1 MFWPPMAAFT
11 TMPPSWF
18 AHRLIPVSYAQI
30 DPKLQ
35 CRRKKLILT
44 TKPALV
50 NRMIV
55 VCINGHFNMLG
66 CS

>member
-1 MFWPPMAAFT
+1 MRATDGCFYNDAAF
-11 TMPPSWF
+11 MVC
-18 AHRLIPVSYAQI
+18 HHLIPVSYAQI
-30 DPKLQ
+30 DLKLQ

-55 VCINGHFNMLG
+55 VCINGRFKILG